1 MVGKNTAAFG
11 IFQTRAGGERRV
23 DACSRGVRRLISS
36 ARLAKIVIA
45 AALVAVS
52 GELTYADTVKI
63 EATFTGG
70 VHGVGSFTTDGVC
83 PVCTEVSGLSNF
95 TFSVLDASFN
105 DAGALTGNFTF
116 TRQTLFVQS
125 LFMKDSLTGDSINF
139 TPIQP
144 GPGTFSSVWI
154 DSGVPKFS
162 NNGTVTVTVVPEP
175 SLLILLFTLLAI
187 TAKWRGRSLRHD
199 GLERGVGNGSAFRDS

>member
-1 MVGKNTAAFG
+1 MGQMFFKHGFHFLPLRTGAKSMNLRCS
-11 IFQTRAGGERRV
+11 IFLGNVQ
-23 DACSRGVRRLISS
+23 CSRSVRRLISS

-52 GELTYADTVKI
+52 GELTYADTIKI

-83 PVCTEVSGLSNF
+83 LVCTEVSGLSNF
-95 TFSVLDASFN
+95 TFSVFDASLN
-105 DAGALTGNFTF
+105 DANALTGNFTF

-162 NNGTVTVTVVPEP
+162 NNGMVTLLAPVPEP
-175 SLLILLFTLLAI
+175 KLSLILLFTLLAI
-187 TAKWRGRSLRHD
+187 TAKSRGRSLRHGD
-199 GLERGVGNGSAFRDS
+199 

>member
-1 MVGKNTAAFG
+1 MGAVAMINLGPCIMVREIPG
-11 IFQTRAGGERRV
+11 ISRR
-23 DACSRGVRRLISS
+23 S
-36 ARLAKIVIA
+36 AVYLQRQVAKTVITV
-45 AALVAVS
+45 ALVAVS
-52 GELTYADTVKI
+52 ASLAYADALKI

-70 VHGVGSFTTDGVC
+70 VHGIGSFTTDGTC
-83 PVCTEVSGLSNF
+83 LVCTEVSGLSHF
-95 TFSVLDASFN
+95 TFSVLDASFD
-105 DAGALTGNFTF
+105 DADALIGNFTF

-162 NNGTVTVTVVPEP
+162 NSGTVTPVPEP
-175 SLLILLFTLLAI
+175 SSSILLFTLLAI
-187 TAKWRGRSLRHD
+187 ASKWRRRSLRHD
-199 GLERGVGNGSAFRDS
+199 G

>member
-1 MVGKNTAAFG
+1 MAMNLGLG
-11 IFQTRAGGERRV
+11 II
-23 DACSRGVRRLISS
+23 VREIPMFSVRS
-36 ARLAKIVIA
+36 AVYLQRQVARIVIT

-52 GELTYADTVKI
+52 ASLAYADAFRI

-70 VHGVGSFTTDGVC
+70 VHGAGSFTTDGIC
-83 PVCTEVSGLSNF
+83 LVCTEVSGLSNF
-95 TFSVLDASFN
+95 TFSVLDASFD
-105 DAGALTGNFTF
+105 DADALIGNFTF

-154 DSGVPKFS
+154 DSGLPKFS
-162 NNGTVTVTVVPEP
+162 NNGTVAPVPEP
-175 SLLILLFTLLAI
+175 SSLILLFTLLAI
-187 TAKWRGRSLRHD
+187 TSKWRGRSLRHD
-199 GLERGVGNGSAFRDS
+199 G

>member
-1 MVGKNTAAFG
+1 MILRRSYFLRERPMFSVRSGAS
-11 IFQTRAGGERRV
+11 FQCQA
-23 DACSRGVRRLISS
+23 
-36 ARLAKIVIA
+36 AKIMIA

-52 GELTYADTVKI
+52 APLTYADSFKI
-63 EATFTGG
+63 QATFTGG
-70 VHGVGSFTTDGVC
+70 VFGAGSFTTDGVC
-83 PVCTEVSGLSNF
+83 LVCTEVSGLSNF

-105 DAGALTGNFTF
+105 DAVALTGNFTF

-125 LFMKDSLTGDSINF
+125 LFMKDSSTGDSINF

-154 DSGVPKFS
+154 DSGIPKTS
-162 NNGTVTVTVVPEP
+162 NTGTVSPVPEP
-175 SLLILLFTLLAI
+175 SSLIPLFVSLAII

-199 GLERGVGNGSAFRDS
+199 GSIRERVEGEGSARVEVQS